1 MLFSGLVSTLLVGVK
16 KVKNILKILLHMV
29 LLFGNL
35 SYFLLTGKILVL
47 KFFCSKRKSEMKKKT
62 FDLSCIC
69 GTYSF
74 LV

>member
-47 KFFCSKRKSEMKKKT
+47 EFFVPNEKVK
-62 FDLSCIC
+62 
-69 GTYSF
+69 
-74 LV
+74 